1 MKNFSKLFL
10 LLTVLA
16 PKVYGLATPTTRYL
30 TVEEEQAIEDDLEE
44 SIIDLDLIDGTLI
57 LSSHR
62 GGNGGDSIASQ
73 FNVVANNLAQAWNAL
88 CLEGPYDLCR
98 EQGSFS
104 SRLNNKN
111 SNFVKVLSAPFV
123 MAYDGAER
131 EAINDVTK
139 KGHPYIIV
147 SENKWDDIQG
157 DETYGASRKINLIL
171 HEYFSLMGLESS
183 DYYMVSSALSSH
195 LKARNFDLEKIAN
208 DTLLPKTCSISVQA
222 NGSLDDYQLG
232 KIQEN
237 LTTLGYEAGAEG
249 WTRFNLEASSQC
261 EGALEQECS
270 VKLEIVDTYKKV
282 NSRPFFKIEKAVKGF
297 DEMKLVRTAFSR
309 ITARLP
315 QCN

>member
-16 PKVYGLATPTTRYL
+16 PEVYGLATPTNRYL
-30 TVEEEQAIEDDLEE
+30 TVEEEQAIEDELEE
-44 SIIDLDLIDGTLI
+44 SLIDLDLIDGNLV

-73 FNVVANNLAQAWNAL
+73 FNVVANNLAQAWHAL
-88 CLEGPYDLCR
+88 CLEGPYDLCK
-98 EQGSFS
+98 EQIDFA

-139 KGHPYIIV
+139 NGHPYIIV
-147 SENKWDDIQG
+147 SENKWDDIQN

-183 DYYMVSSALSSH
+183 DYYMVSSELSSH
-195 LKARNFDLEKIAN
+195 LKARKFDLSMIAN
-208 DTLLPKTCSISVQA
+208 ETLLPKVCSVSIQEDGLL
-222 NGSLDDYQLG
+222 NDYQLG
-232 KIQEN
+232 KIQGN
-237 LTTLGYEAGAEG
+237 LETLGYEVGAEG
-249 WTRFNLEASSQC
+249 WSRFNLKASAQC

-270 VKLEIVDTYKKV
+270 VKIEVVDTYKKK
-282 NSRPFFKIEKAVKGF
+282 NSRPFFKVEKVVKGF

-309 ITARLP
+309 IMARLSR
-315 QCN
+315 CN